1 MIVSDYLT
9 NIATVTLDATLR
21 LAWRDVTE
29 RHGAPAGTDADNMG
43 FAIIGYGKLGG
54 IELGYGS
61 DLDLVFI
68 HNAPPNSMTEGKR
81 SVAADVFY
89 ARLAQRMIHILTT
102 RTPSGQLYEV
112 DMRLRP
118 NGKSGMLVTPIKAF
132 RSYQE
137 KDAWTWEHQALV
149 RTRGIAGDARVIAEF
164 EETRNDIIQR
174 KRDAAELV
182 DEVVTMREKM
192 RENLDKSSDELF
204 DVKQGHGG
212 ITDIEFMVQYLLL
225 RYSSDHPGLCHYSD
239 NIRQLEALEE
249 AQLLDEHL
257 AERLAGIY
265 RVLRAAHH
273 RYSLQEKPAIIPAD
287 ELGEERHIVREAWD
301 ALMLTPLS

>member
-1 MIVSDYLT
+1 
-9 NIATVTLDATLR
+9 
-21 LAWRDVTE
+21 
-29 RHGAPAGTDADNMG
+29 
-43 FAIIGYGKLGG
+43 
-54 IELGYGS
+54 
-61 DLDLVFI
+61 
-68 HNAPPNSMTEGKR
+68 
-81 SVAADVFY
+81 
-89 ARLAQRMIHILTT
+89 
-102 RTPSGQLYEV
+102 
-112 DMRLRP
+112 
-118 NGKSGMLVTPIKAF
+118 
-132 RSYQE
+132 
-137 KDAWTWEHQALV
+137 
-149 RTRGIAGDARVIAEF
+149 
-164 EETRNDIIQR
+164 
-174 KRDAAELV
+174 
-182 DEVVTMREKM
+182 MREKM

-225 RYSSDHPGLCHYSD
+225 RYSSDNPGLCHYSD